1 MFSIIITTVV
11 VIAIVFIVAIGL
23 PQLIMKGATT
33 REEQFQARR
42 NDAINYNNSLRK

>member
-11 VIAIVFIVAIGL
+11 VIVVTIVIAIGL